1 MTSTADPVIRL
12 ADYRPPAW
20 RISRVSL
27 DFDLDAH
34 DTQVGATLL
43 LEPDPDQPPRPLRL
57 DGEDLELI
65 DIALDGRTLSPH
77 EYRLDATG
85 LTIEG
90 IGGPCEL
97 HTTVRLH
104 PHANTRL
111 EGLYVSRD
119 ALFTQCEAEGF
130 RRITFFVDRPDVSAV
145 FDVTLRADKARH
157 PVLLSNGDLVASGE
171 LPGGRHFARWHDPH
185 PKPCY
190 LFALVAGKLARV
202 SAPFTTMEGRP
213 VEVNVWAEPGDVARC
228 GYALGAALR
237 AMAWDERRFGRAY
250 DLSVFNIVAAQ
261 DFTMGAMENKGLNIF
276 NARYIL
282 ADIDTATDD
291 DFLAIESVI
300 GHEYFHNWSGNR
312 VTLRDWFQ
320 LSLKE
325 GLTVFRDQE
334 FTADL
339 HSRGLKRIED
349 VRLLKSRQ
357 FVEDAGP
364 LSHPVRPAGY
374 REINNFYT
382 ATVYEKGAELVRMLH
397 TLLGEAD
404 FRRGL
409 DAYFAAHDGG
419 AATVEDLV
427 AAMAQAAG
435 RDLSQFLRWWEQPG
449 TPRIE
454 ADEAFDPAT
463 GTYTLTLRQHGAD
476 AEKPLHIPLA
486 LAFYDA
492 AGQRIDARPDT
503 DAATRPGLVELHA
516 SQHVLRLHGLAE
528 KPLPAFLQG
537 LSAPVRLDFRYG
549 PEQLAR
555 LARVETDPLTRWEAM
570 QQLSR
575 LAVLAGEQQAAA
587 RHALAAAQA
596 DLLDDAQADP
606 AFVAEC
612 LALPDVWNLSSD
624 LPLLDI
630 DALWHSRETV
640 LHTLA
645 TQQADAL
652 RARHGALAAIAQG
665 GLDGGSAAARRLRN
679 LFLQRLARIERDGER
694 AVAQF
699 HAANTLTDRLAALAT
714 LVHGGLPQADA
725 VLRRFAQRHRGDAL
739 TTDKWLTL
747 VVTAPRAGVLDTVA
761 ALLDGPHWQPT
772 NPNRVRAVLG
782 AFARNNLPAFHRA
795 DGAGYALFFEQ
806 LPKLDAINPQVAAR
820 HLSLLENWRRL
831 DDNRRTR
838 LAAHLEALE
847 PRLSSRD
854 SREMLARLRGGA
866 G

>member
-1 MTSTADPVIRL
+1 MTSTDPVIRL
-12 ADYRPPAW
+12 ADYHPPAW
-20 RISRVSL
+20 RISRVNL

-34 DTQVGATLL
+34 DTQVGTTLL
-43 LEPDPDQPPRPLRL
+43 LEPDPDQPGQPLRL

-65 DIALDGRTLSPH
+65 DIALDGRALAPH
-77 EYRLDATG
+77 EYRRDATG

-97 HTTVRLH
+97 HTTVRIH

-111 EGLYVSRD
+111 EGLYLSRE
-119 ALFTQCEAEGF
+119 ALFTQCEAQGF

-157 PVLLSNGDLVASGE
+157 PVLLANGDPVASGD
-171 LPGGRHFARWHDPH
+171 LPGGRHYARWHDPH

-190 LFALVAGKLARV
+190 LFALVAGRLERV
-202 SAPFTTMEGRP
+202 SAPFTTMEGRA
-213 VEVNVWAEPGDVARC
+213 VDVNIWAEPGDVARC
-228 GYALGAALR
+228 HYALGATLR

-282 ADIDTATDD
+282 ADVDTATDD

-364 LSHPVRPAGY
+364 LSHPVRPASY

-382 ATVYEKGAELVRMLH
+382 ATVYEKGAELIRMLH

-409 DAYFAAHDGG
+409 DAYFSAHDGG
-419 AATVEDLV
+419 AATVEDLL
-427 AAMAQAAG
+427 AAMAQASG

-454 ADEAFDPAT
+454 ADEAFDAAS
-463 GTYTLTLRQHGAD
+463 GTYSLTLRQHGAD
-476 AEKPLHIPLA
+476 AENPLHIPLA

-492 AGQRIDARPDT
+492 QGQRIAAEPDT
-503 DAATRPGLVELHA
+503 DAPTRAGLVELR
-516 SQHVLRLHGLAE
+516 QREHVLHLHGLAK

-537 LSAPVRLDFRYG
+537 LSAPVRLDFHYS
-549 PEQLAR
+549 PAQLAR
-555 LARVETDPLTRWEAM
+555 LVRVESDPLTRWEAM
-570 QQLSR
+570 QQVSR
-575 LAVLAGEQQAAA
+575 LAVLAGEQQADA
-587 RHALAAAQA
+587 RIALVTAQA
-596 DLLDDAQADP
+596 ALLDDAQADP

-612 LALPDVWNLSSD
+612 LTIPDVWDLSSD

-630 DALWHSRETV
+630 DALWRSRETV
-640 LHTLA
+640 LDALA
-645 TQQADAL
+645 TLQADTL
-652 RARHGALAAIAQG
+652 RARYDALANTAQS
-665 GLDGGSAAARRLRN
+665 GLDGRSAAARRLRN
-679 LFLQRLARIERDGER
+679 LCLQRLARIETDGER
-694 AVAQF
+694 AAAQF
-699 HAANTLTDRLAALAT
+699 HAASTLTDRLAALAT

-725 VLRRFAQRHRGDAL
+725 VLRTFAQRHRGDAL
-739 TTDKWLTL
+739 TTDKWLSL
-747 VVTAPRAGVLDTVA
+747 VVTAPRTGVLDTVA
-761 ALLDGPHWQPT
+761 ALLDGPYWQPT
-772 NPNRVRAVLG
+772 NPHRVRAVLG
-782 AFARNNLPAFHRA
+782 AFARNNLAAFHRP
-795 DGAGYALFFEQ
+795 DGAGYALFFAQ
-806 LPKLDAINPQVAAR
+806 LPRLDAINPQVAAR
-820 HLSLLENWRRL
+820 HLCLLENWRRL
-831 DDNRRTR
+831 DANRRSR
-838 LAAHLEALE
+838 LAAHLETLE
-847 PRLSSRD
+847 PQLASRD
-854 SREMLARLRGGA
+854 SRDMLARLRGEA
-866 G
+866 GN